1 MTNICVIGGNGFVG
15 TNLLNRLKNNDDNEI
30 NQIYCGD
37 LNKNN
42 SKNYLISLILK
53 IFRRLIIQLN

>member
-30 NQIYCGD
+30 ICMYVYMYTMYMYIY
-37 LNKNN
+37 
-42 SKNYLISLILK
+42 I
-53 IFRRLIIQLN
+53 